1 VSPRA
6 VIVGPPGSGKSTV
19 GPLLAAALG
28 VPFRDV
34 DADIVAEQGR
44 SIADIFADD
53 GEPVF
58 RKLEEEA
65 VAKAL
70 EEHEGVLSL
79 GGGAPITPG
88 TRVLLKTHT
97 VVFLNVGMA
106 AGVQRTGL
114 SGARPLLAGVNPRA
128 TYKKLLDDRLPVYRE
143 VATVEIDT
151 DERSPREIVAALAGR
166 LTEAQE

>member
-1 VSPRA
+1 MSPRA
-6 VIVGPPGSGKSTV
+6 VIIGPPGSGKSTV
-19 GPLLAAALG
+19 GPLLAEALG

-44 SIADIFADD
+44 EIADIFAED

-58 RKLEEEA
+58 RKLEAEA

-79 GGGAPITPG
+79 GGGAPITPT
-88 TRVLLKTHT
+88 TRELLRNHT

-106 AGVQRTGL
+106 AGIQRTGL
-114 SGARPLLAGVNPRA
+114 STARPLLAGVNPRA

-143 VATVEIDT
+143 VAGVEVGT
-151 DERSPREIVAALAGR
+151 DERTPAEIVRLIVAGV
-166 LTEAQE
+166 QE

>member
-1 VSPRA
+1 

-19 GPLLAAALG
+19 GPLLAEALG

-44 SIADIFADD
+44 AIADIFADD

-58 RKLEEEA
+58 RKLESEA

-70 EEHEGVLSL
+70 ESHDGVLSL
-79 GGGAPITPG
+79 GGGAPITPA
-88 TRVLLKTHT
+88 TRVLLKAHT